1 MTLAYILVLA
11 ALTLF
16 AISLQRTYGK
26 VPIKE
31 LKRRARAGDRTAATL
46 LRAASYGSSLRTLL
60 WIVIVLVGALF
71 FTTLSR
77 ATEGWFAVLVSGIV
91 LWFGFIWLPAQEA
104 TRAGVWLASRAAPAF
119 EKILQYLHPVLDK
132 VVRFV
137 RRHRPLHL
145 HTGLYDKDDLLSL
158 FERQKV
164 QSDNQVDSQTLEI
177 VEHTLRFADKKVS
190 DILTPRRVVKSVS
203 VDDTIG
209 PILMTDL
216 HKSGFS
222 RFPAYEGKQ
231 DNIAGVLY
239 LKDLVRAK
247 SGGAVAK
254 VMSKQ
259 VCYVHEDQPLTEALD
274 AILKTH
280 QQLFVVV
287 NSFEEYV
294 GIVTI
299 EDIMEEVVGKQIV
312 DEFDQYEDLRAVA
325 AKMAAKEHKDT
336 IDDHAPSHVK
346 HVDEE
351 ITIDN

>member
-1 MTLAYILVLA
+1 MSFILIIVLA

-16 AISLQRTYGK
+16 AISLQRTYGSIP
-26 VPIKE
+26 VKE
-31 LKRRARAGDRTAATL
+31 LKRRSRGGDRAATAL

-60 WIVIVLVGALF
+60 WVFIVLVGAVF
-71 FTTLSR
+71 FTTVSQ
-77 ATEGWFAVLVSGIV
+77 ATEGWFAVLLCGVV
-91 LWFGFIWLPAQEA
+91 LWFGFIWLPAQDA
-104 TRAGVWLASRAAPAF
+104 TRMGVWVASKVAPVL
-119 EKILQYLHPVLDK
+119 EKILQYLHPLLDRI
-132 VVRFV
+132 VAFV
-137 RRHRPLHL
+137 RRHRPVSL

-164 QSDNQVDSQTLEI
+164 QSDNRVDTQTLEI
-177 VEHTLRFADKKVS
+177 VEHTLKLADKKVS

-203 VDDTIG
+203 IDDTIG
-209 PILMTDL
+209 PVLMTDL
-216 HKSGFS
+216 HDSGFS
-222 RFPAYEGKQ
+222 RYPTFEGKQ
-231 DNIAGVLY
+231 DNITGVLF
-239 LKDLVRAK
+239 LRDLVRAK
-247 SGGAVAK
+247 AGGTVAK

-299 EDIMEEVVGKQIV
+299 EDIMEEIVGKQIV
-312 DEFDQYEDLRAVA
+312 DEFDQYDDLRAVA
-325 AKMAAKEHKDT
+325 AKMATKEHNDRLA
-336 IDDHAPSHVK
+336 DHAPSHEK

-351 ITIDN
+351 IILED

>member
-1 MTLAYILVLA
+1 MTFFYILILA

-16 AISLQRTYGK
+16 AISLQRTYGS
-26 VPIKE
+26 VPVKE
-31 LKRRARAGDRTAATL
+31 LKRRARSGDQVASSL

-60 WIVIVLVGALF
+60 WVLIVLVGAIF
-71 FTTLSR
+71 FTAVAQ
-77 ATEGWFAVLVSGIV
+77 ATEGWFAVLLSGIV
-91 LWFGFIWLPAQEA
+91 LWFGFIWLPAQDA
-104 TRAGVWLASRAAPAF
+104 TRMGVWVASKAAPVF
-119 EKILQYLHPVLDK
+119 EKILQYLHPLLDRL
-132 VVRFV
+132 VSFV
-137 RRHRPLHL
+137 RRHRPLNL
-145 HTGLYDKDDLLSL
+145 HTGLYDKDDLLAL
-158 FERQKV
+158 FDRQKI
-164 QSDNQVDSQTLEI
+164 QSDNRVDANTLEI
-177 VEHTLRFADKKVS
+177 VEHTLKFADKKVS

-209 PILMTDL
+209 PVLMTDL

-231 DNIAGVLY
+231 DNITGVLY
-239 LKDLVRAK
+239 LRDLVRAK
-247 SGGAVAK
+247 AGGTVGK

-299 EDIMEEVVGKQIV
+299 EDIMEEIVGKQIV
-312 DEFDQYEDLRAVA
+312 DEFDQYDDLRAVA
-325 AKMAAKEHKDT
+325 AKMAAKEHKE
-336 IDDHAPSHVK
+336 
-346 HVDEE
+346 HVDTEPVHENIETVVEE
-351 ITIDN
+351 